1 MKHSKPPLGSSA
13 QAVVLEAAVD
23 LPDAKSVR
31 QHGRLYSPLMPLGFV
46 LPAIIYFAVMFGYP
60 LYYGLSMSLRH
71 FTVASFL
78 TGVAPL
84 VWLDNYIDLF
94 RDHLFIA

>member
-1 MKHSKPPLGSSA
+1 M
-13 QAVVLEAAVD
+13 
-23 LPDAKSVR
+23 
-31 QHGRLYSPLMPLGFV
+31 

-94 RDHLFIA
+94 GDHLFIAALGKTPSSPLCRSSAR